1 MNTLW
6 SAQCK
11 VTLQVSSSRLI
22 LTTLDRDK
30 GVLPALN
37 GFAVLVI
44 TTDVSEEMDRLTAD
58 LCWALSAA
66 LDVNWKG
73 RRSLTLSHDPYYIF
87 HFNLVISRL
96 SVIFC
101 SHPSEFHSY
110 FLPMSHN
117 ILFPL
122 FSSLL
127 FSSLLFSSLLF
138 SSQWKNQSQ

>member
-44 TTDVSEEMDRLTAD
+44 TTDVSEEMDRLTAE
-58 LCWALSAA
+58 LLLSTFCCTRCELEGETE
-66 LDVNWKG
+66 LDAV
-73 RRSLTLSHDPYYIF
+73 P
-87 HFNLVISRL
+87 
-96 SVIFC
+96 
-101 SHPSEFHSY
+101 
-110 FLPMSHN
+110 
-117 ILFPL
+117 
-122 FSSLL
+122 
-127 FSSLLFSSLLF
+127 
-138 SSQWKNQSQ
+138 